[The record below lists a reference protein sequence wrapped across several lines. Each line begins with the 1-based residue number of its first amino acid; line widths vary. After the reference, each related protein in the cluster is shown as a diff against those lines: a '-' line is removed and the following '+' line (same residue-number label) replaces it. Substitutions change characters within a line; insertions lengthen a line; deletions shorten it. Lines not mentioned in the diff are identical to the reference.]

1 MKVLCAMAASS
12 DTPSNGE
19 LLDDVA
25 RIRRVLAR
33 ELETINEY
41 EAFAAASKSPEV
53 RAFFAHLAE
62 EEKEHVAEATH
73 MLRRLDPGQEAHFA
87 QGTPPGHF
95 GAAAARAAPS
105 PAPAPT
111 PLDPGLDPT
120 LQPQRVLYGL
130 QAPPSRAAAPL
141 TVGSLKQRGR
151 SNP

>member
-1 MKVLCAMAASS
+1 MAASS
-12 DTPSNGE
+12 DSK

-41 EAFAAASKSPEV
+41 EAFAAASESPEV
-53 RAFFAHLAE
+53 RAFFSHLAQ

-87 QGTPPGHF
+87 QGTPAGHF
-95 GAAAARAAPS
+95 EAAPAAAPLASPT
-105 PAPAPT
+105 PAP
-111 PLDPGLDPT
+111 PLADPGLDPT

-130 QAPPSRAAAPL
+130 QAPPSARAAPL
-141 TVGSLKQRGR
+141 TVGSLKRGR
-151 SNP
+151 

>member
-1 MKVLCAMAASS
+1 VKVIAAMAASS
-12 DTPSNGE
+12 DPLANGE

-53 RAFFAHLAE
+53 RTFFTHLAQ

-73 MLRRLDPGQEAHFA
+73 MLRRLDPGQEAHFT
-87 QGTPPGHF
+87 QGTSAGHF
-95 GAAAARAAPS
+95 EGAAGTAPTLPS
-105 PAPAPT
+105 PTPAP
-111 PLDPGLDPT
+111 PLADPGLDPT

-130 QAPPSRAAAPL
+130 QAPPSSRAAPL
-141 TVGSLKQRGR
+141 TVGSLKRGR
-151 SNP
+151 